1 MTVSPRPVA
10 GPLHVQTNS
19 FHFSSDIVAKIRSVR
34 HREDT
39 HSRMLGLFLTLSTL
53 ISPERHLLFF
63 FNLLYIFF
71 FVDLHS
77 RYRAEVSHRC
87 CDKIEDFF

>member
-53 ISPERHLLFF
+53 ISPERHLLIFLF
-63 FNLLYIFF
+63 IIYIFSLSIYTADIGQKF
-71 FVDLHS
+71 RTVVVTKLRIF
-77 RYRAEVSHRC
+77 
-87 CDKIEDFF
+87 